1 MENLL
6 PKISIITPSYNQGE
20 FLERTINSVLS
31 QNYENLE
38 YIIIDGGSID
48 NTIDILTKYNDRLSY
63 WVSEPDQGQVS
74 AINKGLMVA
83 SGEWVGW
90 QNSDD
95 IYYPNFLNSVASII
109 LADKDVDLITS
120 DINLIDKYDNVIRDV
135 KYIKPSYNSMLAEGM
150 LLANQS
156 CLWRK
161 SIHKSLGYINPNFD
175 LAFDYEW
182 FLRILKNHH
191 KVVHIPQIFGALRY
205 HSQTKTN
212 LNQDQFLQ
220 EFKIIL
226 SDHRFI
232 RSFSILYKIKRSLSY
247 LMMGEY
253 NYFLRGIKKH
263 LNNLI

>member
-38 YIIIDGGSID
+38 YIIIDGGSTD
-48 NTIDILTKYNDRLSY
+48 NTIDILTKYSDELSY

-74 AINKGLMVA
+74 AINKGLLVA
-83 SGEWVGW
+83 SGDWVGW

-95 IYYPNFLNSVASII
+95 IYYPGFLNSVASLI

-161 SIHKSLGYINPNFD
+161 SIHESLGYINPDFD

-182 FLRILKNHH
+182 FLRILKNRH
-191 KVVHIPQIFGALRY
+191 KVIHISKIFGALRY
-205 HSQTKTN
+205 HSYTKTN
-212 LNQDQFLQ
+212 LNQDQFSQ

-226 SDHRFI
+226 SKHRFI
-232 RSFSILYKIKRSLSY
+232 RPFSILYKIKRSLSY

-253 NYFLRGIKKH
+253 NYIFRGIKKH
-263 LNNLI
+263 FNNLL